1 MDLSQTLE
9 DLTSTGNNGNVKLQS
24 IAGDIVINPGTPG
37 SIGIRANGSGDVL
50 LQTGNSGS
58 ILINADVVSDSGDI
72 TINSRGSLT
81 IEDRLKTSRPGTIAL
96 ISEGRITVTAL
107 TTNSDLSIASSS
119 DVVLGTISAQGASVF
134 VSAATSISD
143 NDGNNN
149 TLNINADSLQLRA
162 GTRIG
167 NSDTGQS
174 NGNLNRQAITTQV
187 NTLAARAA
195 TGIYVQER
203 DAVTI
208 DNVSNT
214 VNRVNFNSTNLA
226 NTRTLEDLTTTN
238 NGPVKLQSLAGN
250 IIVNAGTAGSN
261 GITANGSGDILLQTL
276 NSGTVIT
283 NAQVQSTTGNI
294 TINSKDALNV
304 VDRLRTTSPGAIYLR
319 SDGNINVDSLN
330 TNTNLQILSGG
341 TLTLGSID
349 AGSSR
354 VYLQATNDIK
364 DADPLGNS
372 VNVTA
377 SALAMRAGGKIGN
390 SDTAATANTNRNA
403 IGTRVATL
411 AAVSGTGIYIQEAD
425 GVTIDSVNVSVDRVN
440 FNSTRTTQTQTLED
454 LSTTSNGPVKLQSL
468 TGNIIVNAGSAGSSG
483 ISANGTGDI
492 LLQALA
498 GNVATNATIAS
509 GTGNITLDASGAL
522 AANAAIQTAGSV
534 YLASGTNTSI
544 QSISTSGGNV
554 QILSGGDLTLGSINA
569 GSGRV
574 YLQATNDINDADPL
588 GNSTNVTASALAMRA
603 GGKIGNSDTT
613 APANTNR
620 NAIGTRVASLA
631 AVSATG
637 IYIQEADGVTIDAV
651 NVSVDRVNFTS
662 TRTPLSQGLED
673 LTTTNNGPVKLQS
686 LTGDIVVNQ
695 GTLGSNGITAN
706 GTGDILLQ
714 TLAGSIT
721 SNATIASGTGD
732 ITLDATGAIT
742 ANAAIQTGGSGV
754 VYLASGTNT
763 SIQSISTSGGNLQIL
778 SGGDLTLGSINAG
791 SGRVYLQAARN
802 VIDADPLSSTTNV
815 TAQALAMLAGKK
827 IGDSDLVSSADTNR
841 HAIATKVDLL
851 AARSSNGIYVQET
864 DGLTVDS
871 VFVAGSKV
879 NFNSSKSDESQVLE
893 DLTTTIE
900 GPIKLQSLTGN
911 IQINPGAAGPFGV
924 VAAVSGDIL
933 LQTLNSGTVILNG
946 VVASEL
952 GDITINSKDAL
963 VIGDKIQTGGPP
975 KLATIYLRSDQNV
988 AIEALTTND
997 SSLWVES
1004 GASIVL
1010 GKIQAG
1016 TAGVYLDAKE
1026 DIVNGSIVPAINVAT
1041 RSILAMKA
1049 GGQIGPIVTQVDF
1062 VAAVAADG
1070 ITISEIDGVTIGTGS
1085 VSVDQVHFNS
1095 SKTQRDATLEDLT
1108 TTNGGSIALESL
1120 AGDIV
1125 VEPGQTPGIGISANG
1140 SGQIVLLTT
1149 NSGNIIVRGDVLS
1162 GSGNISLSAA
1172 DNVLLGAQVATAGD
1186 MVLES
1191 IRGAITESSERARVQ
1206 ADDLRLK
1213 SGSFAHLHDTTVNTL
1228 RARTLTNAVLSSWQE
1243 LNLGAS
1249 DQGDDFIDALGTVSE
1264 STKNTLRAQYLF
1276 AERYQDIGYSLYV
1289 VNSKALTIDSV
1300 IAGSFTSG
1308 PLQSDKPGIYVETK
1322 AGDLLVKDEV
1332 ISKSASSQAGGVVL
1346 VSGAKVLL
1354 GPSATLQSNYIRNG
1368 VLQVQLINDIDLKA
1382 RIFDALEK
1390 PNPAGG
1396 FFTTRIVSRNAFSES
1411 MLPENPVS
1419 PGPTKRI
1426 LQGVSTHYG
1435 STNESGF
1442 NLYIGYADE
1451 KLEEFDLQGDIYQR
1465 DNNNQGPIEARPQAT
1480 GSVGY
1485 LERSNPFDGNFLNS
1499 TQELLTDVVIRRS
1512 DDFFIFQKDQPVGF
1526 DNFNPPNGPANTST
1540 GFYDLTVQTHRVP
1553 DVISEGSDSGLPMPP
1568 APDVEVPIFRQ
1579 PEPYVVVPSVV
1590 IVTESPEYEEP
1601 PVVERKTRIVISR
1614 IKVEILEEGEDI
1626 ARTGLVELESIS
1638 RDETKVVDIELP
1650 AGLFADGGQ
1659 LEGTE
1664 IERIR
1669 KYLDLQPNTKQGQYI
1684 IIVETSDGSRQV
1696 LGTFII
1702 GKEKLPDATPN
1713 SNKPP
1718 ESEQP
1723 IDPDELPSGEDSKE
1737 ENAGKPSN
1745 SNDQSLY
1752 LHPQTPKTS
1761 VTLESS
1767 LDKASDNAWGL
1778 MLGSLWLVRKTK
1790 ELSQPESNSMT
1801 DYTIHARRIRRLSSP
1816 ENTQDQFVPDDTARE

>member
-1 MDLSQTLE
+1 GANTNLSSIT
-9 DLTSTGNNGNVKLQS
+9 TSGGNIQAVSGGALS
-24 IAGDIVINPGTPG
+24 LG
-37 SIGIRANGSGDVL
+37 SIDAGSGRVY
-50 LQTGNSGS
+50 LQAANDIIDSDPLTNST
-58 ILINADVVSDSGDI
+58 N
-72 TINSRGSLT
+72 
-81 IEDRLKTSRPGTIAL
+81 
-96 ISEGRITVTAL
+96 VTA
-107 TTNSDLSIASSS
+107 NSLAM
-119 DVVLGTISAQGASVF
+119 
-134 VSAATSISD
+134 
-143 NDGNNN
+143 
-149 TLNINADSLQLRA
+149 RA
-162 GTRIG
+162 GGKIG
-167 NSDTGQS
+167 DSDTS
-174 NGNLNRQAITTQV
+174 APANTNRNAIGTRV
-187 NTLAARAA
+187 STLAAQSA
-195 TGIYVQER
+195 TGIYVQESDGLTIDVVSVSVDR
-203 DAVTI
+203 VNFNSTRTTQSQTAEDLTTTNNGPVKLQSLSGDIVVNPGTAGSGGISANATGDILLQTLAGNITTNAMIESGSGDITLDASGAITTNKAIQTGVAGSVYLSSGTNTTLNSITTAGGNVQILSSDTLTLGSIDAGLGRVYLQATSDIKDADPLSNSTNVTANALAMRAGGKIGNSDTLAPANTNRNAIGTKVSTLAAESASGIYIQEADGVTI
-208 DNVSNT
+208 DSVNVSA
-214 VNRVNFNSTNLA
+214 NRVNFNSTK
-226 NTRTLEDLTTTN
+226 TTQSQSLEDLTTTN
-238 NGPVKLQSLAGN
+238 NGPVKLQSLAGD
-250 IIVNAGTAGSN
+250 IV
-261 GITANGSGDILLQTL
+261 
-276 NSGTVIT
+276 
-283 NAQVQSTTGNI
+283 
-294 TINSKDALNV
+294 
-304 VDRLRTTSPGAIYLR
+304 
-319 SDGNINVDSLN
+319 
-330 TNTNLQILSGG
+330 
-341 TLTLGSID
+341 
-349 AGSSR
+349 
-354 VYLQATNDIK
+354 
-364 DADPLGNS
+364 
-372 VNVTA
+372 
-377 SALAMRAGGKIGN
+377 
-390 SDTAATANTNRNA
+390 
-403 IGTRVATL
+403 
-411 AAVSGTGIYIQEAD
+411 
-425 GVTIDSVNVSVDRVN
+425 
-440 FNSTRTTQTQTLED
+440 
-454 LSTTSNGPVKLQSL
+454 
-468 TGNIIVNAGSAGSSG
+468 VNAGSAG
-483 ISANGTGDI
+483 T
-492 LLQALA
+492 
-498 GNVATNATIAS
+498 
-509 GTGNITLDASGAL
+509 
-522 AANAAIQTAGSV
+522 
-534 YLASGTNTSI
+534 
-544 QSISTSGGNV
+544 
-554 QILSGGDLTLGSINA
+554 
-569 GSGRV
+569 
-574 YLQATNDINDADPL
+574 
-588 GNSTNVTASALAMRA
+588 
-603 GGKIGNSDTT
+603 
-613 APANTNR
+613 
-620 NAIGTRVASLA
+620 
-631 AVSATG
+631 
-637 IYIQEADGVTIDAV
+637 
-651 NVSVDRVNFTS
+651 
-662 TRTPLSQGLED
+662 
-673 LTTTNNGPVKLQS
+673 
-686 LTGDIVVNQ
+686 
-695 GTLGSNGITAN
+695 NGITAN
-706 GTGDILLQ
+706 GTGDILLETLNSGSILTSSVVMSDSGNITLNSKEALNIVDLMRTGSPGTLYLRSSQ
-714 TLAGSIT
+714 NVTVDHLQANNDIAIVSGATISLGRIDAGSGNVYLEAQVNILDSDSSSNSTNIIASSLAMKAGGSIGSSDLTNSQDSNRNAVGTRVNTLAAQAAKGIYVQEIDGVIIDSVSIGIEQVQFNST
-721 SNATIASGTGD
+721 LTDRSQKLEDLVTTDNGPIKLQSLNGDIVVRGGTQGTPGIEANGTGD
-732 ITLDATGAIT
+732 VLLQTATSGTIVTQAQVRS
-742 ANAAIQTGGSGV
+742 QTGNITINSVDDLTITDQLRTASPGV
-754 VYLASGTNT
+754 IYATSKGNVSIDSLDTQNTNLAIVSEK
-763 SIQSISTSGGNLQIL
+763 SIQIGTIQ
-778 SGGDLTLGSINAG
+778 AG
-791 SGRVYLQAARN
+791 TGRVYLQAARD
-802 VIDADPLSSTTNV
+802 IADADPLSSTTNV
-815 TAQALAMLAGKK
+815 SAKALAMFAGNK
-827 IGDSDLVSSADTNR
+827 IGDSDLASSADTNR

-851 AARSSNGIYVQET
+851 AARSSNGIYVQEA

-871 VFVAGSKV
+871 VFVASSKV

-900 GPIKLQSLTGN
+900 GPIKLQSLVGN

-1264 STKNTLRAQYLF
+1264 STKNTLRAQYRF

-1485 LERSNPFDGNFLNS
+1485 LERSNPFVGDFLNS

>member
-1 MDLSQTLE
+1 
-9 DLTSTGNNGNVKLQS
+9 
-24 IAGDIVINPGTPG
+24 
-37 SIGIRANGSGDVL
+37 
-50 LQTGNSGS
+50 
-58 ILINADVVSDSGDI
+58 
-72 TINSRGSLT
+72 
-81 IEDRLKTSRPGTIAL
+81 
-96 ISEGRITVTAL
+96 
-107 TTNSDLSIASSS
+107 
-119 DVVLGTISAQGASVF
+119 
-134 VSAATSISD
+134 
-143 NDGNNN
+143 
-149 TLNINADSLQLRA
+149 
-162 GTRIG
+162 
-167 NSDTGQS
+167 
-174 NGNLNRQAITTQV
+174 
-187 NTLAARAA
+187 
-195 TGIYVQER
+195 
-203 DAVTI
+203 
-208 DNVSNT
+208 
-214 VNRVNFNSTNLA
+214 
-226 NTRTLEDLTTTN
+226 
-238 NGPVKLQSLAGN
+238 
-250 IIVNAGTAGSN
+250 
-261 GITANGSGDILLQTL
+261 
-276 NSGTVIT
+276 
-283 NAQVQSTTGNI
+283 
-294 TINSKDALNV
+294 
-304 VDRLRTTSPGAIYLR
+304 
-319 SDGNINVDSLN
+319 
-330 TNTNLQILSGG
+330 
-341 TLTLGSID
+341 
-349 AGSSR
+349 
-354 VYLQATNDIK
+354 
-364 DADPLGNS
+364 
-372 VNVTA
+372 
-377 SALAMRAGGKIGN
+377 
-390 SDTAATANTNRNA
+390 
-403 IGTRVATL
+403 
-411 AAVSGTGIYIQEAD
+411 
-425 GVTIDSVNVSVDRVN
+425 
-440 FNSTRTTQTQTLED
+440 
-454 LSTTSNGPVKLQSL
+454 
-468 TGNIIVNAGSAGSSG
+468 
-483 ISANGTGDI
+483 
-492 LLQALA
+492 
-498 GNVATNATIAS
+498 
-509 GTGNITLDASGAL
+509 
-522 AANAAIQTAGSV
+522 
-534 YLASGTNTSI
+534 
-544 QSISTSGGNV
+544 
-554 QILSGGDLTLGSINA
+554 
-569 GSGRV
+569 
-574 YLQATNDINDADPL
+574 
-588 GNSTNVTASALAMRA
+588 
-603 GGKIGNSDTT
+603 
-613 APANTNR
+613 
-620 NAIGTRVASLA
+620 
-631 AVSATG
+631 
-637 IYIQEADGVTIDAV
+637 
-651 NVSVDRVNFTS
+651 
-662 TRTPLSQGLED
+662 
-673 LTTTNNGPVKLQS
+673 
-686 LTGDIVVNQ
+686 
-695 GTLGSNGITAN
+695 
-706 GTGDILLQ
+706 
-714 TLAGSIT
+714 
-721 SNATIASGTGD
+721 
-732 ITLDATGAIT
+732 
-742 ANAAIQTGGSGV
+742 
-754 VYLASGTNT
+754 
-763 SIQSISTSGGNLQIL
+763 
-778 SGGDLTLGSINAG
+778 
-791 SGRVYLQAARN
+791 
-802 VIDADPLSSTTNV
+802 
-815 TAQALAMLAGKK
+815 
-827 IGDSDLVSSADTNR
+827 
-841 HAIATKVDLL
+841 
-851 AARSSNGIYVQET
+851 
-864 DGLTVDS
+864 
-871 VFVAGSKV
+871 
-879 NFNSSKSDESQVLE
+879 
-893 DLTTTIE
+893 
-900 GPIKLQSLTGN
+900 
-911 IQINPGAAGPFGV
+911 
-924 VAAVSGDIL
+924 
-933 LQTLNSGTVILNG
+933 
-946 VVASEL
+946 
-952 GDITINSKDAL
+952 
-963 VIGDKIQTGGPP
+963 
-975 KLATIYLRSDQNV
+975 
-988 AIEALTTND
+988 
-997 SSLWVES
+997 
-1004 GASIVL
+1004 L

-1264 STKNTLRAQYLF
+1264 STKNTLRAQYRF